1 MKKPEALEQ
10 LLEEL
15 GTEKIE
21 STVETVRE
29 SKAVVYMNDEAASSE
44 DGIRLSKQDCMLL
57 FASISTIN
65 RFFEALGDVDEASI
79 TLFDIMMPNDV
90 LDSLETHFVAVD
102 EG

>member
-21 STVETVRE
+21 STVDTVRE
-29 SKAVVYMNDEAASSE
+29 SKAVVYMNDDAASIE
-44 DGIRLSKQDCMLL
+44 DGIKLSRQDCLLL
-57 FASISTIN
+57 FASVSTVE
-65 RFFEALGDVDEASI
+65 RFFEALGDLDDASI
-79 TLFDIMMPNDV
+79 ALFDIIMANSV
-90 LDSLETHFVAVD
+90 LDLLEKHFVAVD